1 MIHAI
6 LNGDFGHAVETLLAV
21 SILILVVLMV
31 RRAVSRQFGAGIVY
45 MLWAI
50 PVARFFLPPMP
61 TPVSILNL
69 GFGAPAAEP
78 ALRAAAATPGG
89 THAALTG
96 HGAPERIEIA
106 APQPVAAPVEA
117 IEPAAPFWNAE
128 LLQMLVLAG
137 IAVWIAGT
145 VIFAARSLIAHA
157 RFMQIV
163 DREAMPV
170 SARVQDLVRQIAAE
184 TGLKR
189 PPRIVA
195 SLISRGPFVTGV
207 FRPVVVMPAWFEDD
221 YTPAEARAAL
231 AHEFMHVR
239 RGDLWALQA
248 SELFV
253 AAMWF
258 NPLAY
263 IARSAFRT
271 DQEAACDADVLA
283 RCHTSPHAYGS
294 TLVKAAKLHLPE
306 PAYATGRLPLTHAL
320 KERLT
325 RMTYPAPSSRR
336 RLIGFG
342 AAVVFGVSTLA
353 ITSSVA
359 AASEPKDDAQHEFK
373 VVSKGLLI
381 EGEGDRQIVLLSD
394 PMSKVLPEP
403 AVPPRAA
410 EIQARIQAD
419 VAEMTGPAVMG
430 AIINLSSDEDFIE
443 IGRLSAELAAL
454 GAELGIESALASLN
468 MNFSGMSEEEIEAWA
483 DEFEAKVES
492 RSDEIEARAAQMEIK
507 IQKHADRLE
516 ARVDHDAE
524 KKVAVIEKRIEA
536 HAAELEKIMEDHFGP
551 EFEARVEAQ
560 AAVVENLVKD
570 CETAKLGKG
579 ETKILERKDVDGE
592 TVRLACVEGDR
603 AALKS
608 EKTLAALRNHPGVTD
623 AEQAAFRDAAEGK
636 RKTNVFV
643 IRDHD
648 GESVG
653 APDAPHP
660 PKPHKMKVKKVE
672 AAPEGPDAAE
682 GSKSHKVMI
691 KKVEKAPEP
700 AAPPEAP
707 ISPDLDGE

>member
-6 LNGDFGHAVETLLAV
+6 LNGDFGHALETLLAV

-50 PVARFFLPPMP
+50 PVVRFFLPPMP
-61 TPVSILNL
+61 TPVSIIDL

-78 ALRAAAATPGG
+78 ALRAAVAQPGG
-89 THAALTG
+89 EQTG
-96 HGAPERIEIA
+96 WVVHGAADRFEVAGPPAAA
-106 APQPVAAPVEA
+106 APAET
-117 IEPAAPFWNAE
+117 IEPAAPFWNEE

-137 IAVWIAGT
+137 IAVWIAGAM
-145 VIFAARSLIAHA
+145 VFAARTLLSHA

-195 SLISRGPFVTGV
+195 SLISRGPFVTGL

-239 RGDLWALQA
+239 RGDLWALQV

-263 IARSAFRT
+263 IARDAFRT

-283 RCHTSPHAYGS
+283 RCQTSPHAYGS

-306 PAYATGRLPLTHAL
+306 PAYANGRLPLTHAL

-342 AAVVFGVSTLA
+342 AALVFGVSTLA

-359 AASEPKDDAQHEFK
+359 AAGEPKEDGAHETRI
-373 VVSKGLLI
+373 VSKGLWI
-381 EGEGDRQIVLLSD
+381 EGDSDRQIVLLSD
-394 PMSKVLPEP
+394 PMSKVMPNPGL
-403 AVPPRAA
+403 PPRAA

-419 VAEMTGPAVMG
+419 VQEMTGPEVMG
-430 AIINLSSDEDFIE
+430 AVIDLSTDEDFIE

-454 GAELGIESALASLN
+454 GAELGIEGALGSLN
-468 MNFSGMSEEEIEAWA
+468 VNFSGMSEEEIEAWA
-483 DEFEAKVES
+483 EEFEAKMEF
-492 RSDEIEARAAQMEIK
+492 RSDELEARAAEMEIR
-507 IQKHADRLE
+507 IQKHADRIE

-524 KKVAVIEKRIEA
+524 KHVAVIEKRIEA

-560 AAVVENLVKD
+560 AAVVEGLVED
-570 CETAKLGKG
+570 CEDAKLAKG

-603 AALKS
+603 EALKS
-608 EKTLAALRNHPGVTD
+608 EKVLAIVRNHPGMTD
-623 AEQAAFRDAAEGK
+623 AERAAFREAADGK

-643 IRDHD
+643 IRDD
-648 GESVG
+648 GHSVEIKAPHAPG
-653 APDAPHP
+653 APDAPDA
-660 PKPHKMKVKKVE
+660 PKPHKV
-672 AAPEGPDAAE
+672 
-682 GSKSHKVMI
+682 HI
-691 KKVEKAPEP
+691 KKIEKTKEAP
-700 AAPPEAP
+700 AAPDAPEAPEAP